1 MKKKLTGSGQTYTN
15 ELFFIGTRP
24 NPTGAPIC
32 SNNTLPSNPYGK
44 FLIQDTSS
52 GNYVAASSAN
62 TNLIASAT
70 STSGAATFNSSFVP
84 NAGTLQ
90 LISTKEFVT
99 ADQSGNYTLS
109 ATRSTA
115 SSWETFVIRQKVGAA
130 AGVYSIQA
138 VSNRLYITVD
148 GDGSLVNNGAN
159 EAASSGFKFIDA

>member
-1 MKKKLTGSGQTYTN
+1 
-15 ELFFIGTRP
+15 
-24 NPTGAPIC
+24 
-32 SNNTLPSNPYGK
+32 
-44 FLIQDTSS
+44 
-52 GNYVAASSAN
+52 
-62 TNLIASAT
+62 
-70 STSGAATFNSSFVP
+70 VP

-130 AGVYSIQA
+130 VGVYSIQA